1 MRLHRATLFVIAALG
16 AALGGVFLIL
26 PPALG
31 GDSAAPL
38 TPGDNAMTVP
48 TLTPGNPALAED
60 VVIANVFS
68 PRRSPPTARYAPPD
82 AAMDSSGGVVADTA
96 SMGVP
101 VTGTSGEPLL
111 LGTVVGARGTQALL
125 QLDPLAGPARLY
137 AVGDRD
143 GGYRVISIAP
153 GTVILAG
160 PQGRLTL
167 RLVTPEDR
175 P

>member
-1 MRLHRATLFVIAALG
+1 MRRRRATLFAVAALG
-16 AALGGVFLIL
+16 AVLGGIFLVL
-26 PPALG
+26 PPAVGNDAAPPLLA
-31 GDSAAPL
+31 GDS
-38 TPGDNAMTVP
+38 TPALP
-48 TLTPGNPALAED
+48 TLAPGNPALAED

-68 PRRSPPTARYAPPD
+68 PRRSPPTSRYSPPD

-96 SMGVP
+96 AMGVP
-101 VTGTSGEPLL
+101 PQGATGEPQL

-125 QLDPLAGPARLY
+125 QLDPLGGSARLY
-137 AVGDRD
+137 SVGDRE

-153 GTVILAG
+153 GSVVLAG

-167 RLVTPEDR
+167 RLVSPEDR